1 MKERKVNINN
11 IFYGVVGVATLMVAV
26 MGATFAY
33 FTATAN
39 NTTEINGNM
48 ATINFDVSVAKVTD
62 ADDEKGGL
70 IPMSNNMME
79 QALTKNVADA
89 NKGICI
95 DDNGNAVCQV
105 YKITVNNTSSSSMF
119 VDGYVTLRDG
129 SGTPTDLP
137 TGFTYGEANKPERA
151 TATTMRWAQAF
162 CTTEANGLV
171 SDCSTASGANSTLR
185 SDSDPISFTALG
197 GEDTKAK
204 GKNTE
209 EMKYVY
215 ADVKGTTKINN
226 NTYEVIDKNYI
237 RLSGRAKGD
246 TAYKKETDVS
256 SALVFNQYLSANDN
270 NADNNTGTSSSAF
283 TDSQVYYIV
292 VWLTENGLDQ
302 TAVTGATGAAA
313 QTKNFFEGNVTFI
326 TAQGSEVTATFTGLK
341 KVPADTLN

>member
-39 NTTEINGNM
+39 NATVIKGNM
-48 ATINFDVSVAKVTD
+48 ATIDFDLSVAKVTD

-79 QALTKNVADA
+79 QAISNASTKGV
-89 NKGICI
+89 CI
-95 DDNGNAVCQV
+95 DDNGNAVCQI
-105 YKITVNNTSSSSMF
+105 YKITINNTSSASMF

-137 TGFTYGEANKPERA
+137 TGFTYIKGTE
-151 TATTMRWAQAF
+151 TTMRWAQAF

-171 SDCSTASGANSTLR
+171 SGCSTASGANSTLR
-185 SDSDPISFTALG
+185 SDSNPISFTALG
-197 GEDTKAK
+197 GAGTKAD
-204 GKNTE
+204 GKNTG
-209 EMKYVY
+209 EMRFTYDDNK
-215 ADVKGTTKINN
+215 DTSVKGSTIING
-226 NTYEVIDKNYI
+226 NTYEVINTNYI
-237 RLSGRAKGD
+237 RLSGRTKGD
-246 TAYKKETDVS
+246 TAYKKDTDVS
-256 SALVFNQYLSANDN
+256 SALVYNQYLSANDN
-270 NADNNTGTSSSAF
+270 DATNNTGTSSSKF

-292 VWLTENGLDQ
+292 AWLSENGEDQ
-302 TAVTGATGAAA
+302 TSKNDGGPATNPA
-313 QTKNFFEGNVTFI
+313 NVRFFEGNVTFI

-341 KVPADTLN
+341 KVDPTA

>member
-11 IFYGVVGVATLMVAV
+11 VFYGVVGVATLMVAV

-39 NTTEINGNM
+39 NATTIKGNM

-62 ADDEKGGL
+62 ADDQKGGL

-89 NKGICI
+89 SRGICI

-129 SGTPTDLP
+129 SGAVNANDVPA
-137 TGFTYGEANKPERA
+137 GFTYATG

-171 SDCSTASGANSTLR
+171 SGCSTANGTGGAYSTLR
-185 SDSDPISFTALG
+185 TDSGKTSISFGSLG
-197 GEDTKAK
+197 GESTKAD
-204 GKNTE
+204 GRNTA
-209 EMKYVY
+209 EMEYVY
-215 ADVKGTTKINN
+215 NNVKGTTVINGN
-226 NTYEVIDKNYI
+226 EYEVINKNYI

-246 TAYKKETDVS
+246 TAYKKNTDVS
-256 SALVFNQYLSANDN
+256 SALVFNQFLNANDGN
-270 NADNNTGTSSSAF
+270 TANDTGTSSSTF

-302 TAVTGATGAAA
+302 TAVTGASGAA
-313 QTKNFFEGNVTFI
+313 TKTDSFFEGNVTFV

-341 KVPADTLN
+341 KVSAIQ